1 MKIKILFIFFLIQI
15 LYCDDITIYFDPIE
29 QYGTKTFSASTSDV
43 GSLIFLDISKFKNG
57 DKIFYYFKFNTNDAY
72 ERTYHGSSTSSNHR
86 TSTYYYYVDFFEAF
100 VNEIDSN
107 NKNLYLN
114 YVNGGYSK
122 DYKATKTSGSK
133 ATIYFS
139 TKKKND
145 DKYLLIALYT
155 SRSGFNHDYTFKNTE
170 KDESGLS
177 KTATIIIIV
186 VVLVIIIIISIVL
199 IFYLRKRNKKKTTNA
214 AVVIQGQQG
223 EYIQQNQYGQ
233 PVQVYSQQSQYTQQ
247 PQNDQQQYPQ
257 QQYVQPQ
264 NPQQG
269 YAPMNNDVGY
279 TSQG

>member
-29 QYGTKTFSASTSDV
+29 QYGTKTFSASSSDV

-57 DKIFYYFKFNTNDAY
+57 DKIFYYFKFNKKDAY
-72 ERTYHGSSTSSNHR
+72 KKTYSGSTSSRHR
-86 TSTYYYYVDFFEAF
+86 TPTYHYYVNFFEAF

-107 NKNLYLN
+107 YGNLYLS
-114 YVNGGYSK
+114 YVNDLYSK
-122 DYKATKTSGSK
+122 NYKATKTSGSK

-170 KDESGLS
+170 KDESGV
-177 KTATIIIIV
+177 TGT
-186 VVLVIIIIISIVL
+186 VIIIIIVFVLLIIIIIILVL
-199 IFYLRKRNKKKTTNA
+199 ICHIRRKNKKKTNA
-214 AVVIQGQQG
+214 AVEMQGQQG
-223 EYIQQNQYGQ
+223 EYIQQNQYDQ
-233 PVQVYSQQSQYTQQ
+233 PVQVYSQQSQYPQQ
-247 PQNDQQQYPQ
+247 PQYDQQQYPQ

-279 TSQG
+279 TSKG

>member
-29 QYGTKTFSASTSDV
+29 QYGTKTFSASSSDV

-57 DKIFYYFKFNTNDAY
+57 DKIFYYFKFNKKDAY
-72 ERTYHGSSTSSNHR
+72 KKTYSGSSTSSRHR
-86 TSTYYYYVDFFEAF
+86 TSTYHYYVNFFEAF

-107 NKNLYLN
+107 YENLYLS
-114 YVNGGYSK
+114 YVNDLYSK
-122 DYKATKTSGSK
+122 NYKATKTSGSK

-145 DKYLLIALYT
+145 NKYLLIALYT

-170 KDESGLS
+170 KDESGV
-177 KTATIIIIV
+177 TGT
-186 VVLVIIIIISIVL
+186 VIIIIIVFVLLIIIIIILVL
-199 IFYLRKRNKKKTTNA
+199 ICHIRRKNKKKTNA
-214 AVVIQGQQG
+214 AVEMQGQQG
-223 EYIQQNQYGQ
+223 EYIQQNQYDQ
-233 PVQVYSQQSQYTQQ
+233 PVQVYSQQSQYPQQ
-247 PQNDQQQYPQ
+247 PQYDQQQYPQ

-269 YAPMNNDVGY
+269 YPPMNNDVGY
-279 TSQG
+279 TSKG

>member
-29 QYGTKTFSASTSDV
+29 QYGTKTFSASSSDV

-57 DKIFYYFKFNTNDAY
+57 DKIFYYFKFNKKDAY
-72 ERTYHGSSTSSNHR
+72 KKTYSGSSTSSRHR
-86 TSTYYYYVDFFEAF
+86 TSTYHYYVHFFEAF
-100 VNEIDSN
+100 VNEINSN
-107 NKNLYLN
+107 YENLYLS
-114 YVNGGYSK
+114 YVNDLYSK
-122 DYKATKTSGSK
+122 NYKTTKTSGSK

-170 KDESGLS
+170 KDESG
-177 KTATIIIIV
+177 ATET
-186 VVLVIIIIISIVL
+186 VIIIIIVFVLLIIIIIILVL
-199 IFYLRKRNKKKTTNA
+199 ICHIRRKNKKKTNA
-214 AVVIQGQQG
+214 AVEMQGQQG
-223 EYIQQNQYGQ
+223 EYIQQNQYDQ
-233 PVQVYSQQSQYTQQ
+233 PVQVYSQQSQYPQQ
-247 PQNDQQQYPQ
+247 PQYDQQQYPQ

-269 YAPMNNDVGY
+269 YPPMNNDVGY
-279 TSQG
+279 TSKG